1 MERDAA
7 DADRDGKLDFVE
19 FCQFVKDR
27 EEGAENYTDDELK
40 ARFEALDDDK
50 SGKIDMHE
58 YLQWSLKDALARSSA
73 RVVDLFK
80 AWDEDKSG
88 TVDKKEFFKA
98 VRSLGFDVDKKDC
111 DAVFESLDDDKS
123 GSLEY
128 KELNEMLRK
137 GVGSEGTK
145 ANLKRMAGKQRD
157 TGRNAKL
164 TAKNQNANYSAARV
178 SALPPMVKLDASSEL
193 SIQEQLFNILNEH
206 QVKLIDLFREWDD
219 DGNGAIDKKELR
231 QAVAALGYEA
241 PRKEI
246 DKFFSMIDED
256 DSGFIEFGEMKEALK
271 ERNAKQATSDRKNS
285 R

>member
-1 MERDAA
+1 MR
-7 DADRDGKLDFVE
+7 
-19 FCQFVKDR
+19 C
-27 EEGAENYTDDELK
+27 AENYTDDELK

-88 TVDKKEFFKA
+88 TVDMKEFYKA
-98 VRSLGFDVDKKDC
+98 VKSLGFDVDKKDC
-111 DAVFESLDDDKS
+111 DAVFKSLDDDKS

-178 SALPPMVKLDASSEL
+178 SALPPMVKLDAKSDL
-193 SIQEQLFNILNEH
+193 SIQEQLFNILLEH

-219 DGNGAIDKKELR
+219 DGNGGIDKKELR
-231 QAVAALGYEA
+231 QAVAALGYECKK
-241 PRKEI
+241 KEV
-246 DKFFSMIDED
+246 DKFFESIDDD
-256 DSGFIEFGEMKEALK
+256 DSGFIEFEELKSALK
-271 ERNAKQATSDRKNS
+271 EKAVKQATKQHAKKKRMEEAKNAPKAAGP
-285 R
+285 